1 MMTESA
7 ATNICVDKLKVLADP
22 TRLAVVEALM
32 AGPRHVGE
40 LNEEIGLDQ
49 SLLSHHLKV
58 LRDSGLVTSERD
70 GKAVLYRLDPSVV
83 MDRADKTINLG
94 CCKLVFD
101 DHKQE

>member
-1 MMTESA
+1 MPESNTSNA
-7 ATNICVDKLKVLADP
+7 CVDKLKVLADA
-22 TRLAVVEALM
+22 TRLAVIEALM
-32 AGPRHVGE
+32 DGPRHVGE
-40 LNEEIGLDQ
+40 LNNLLALDQ

-83 MDRADKTINLG
+83 MDHTGKTINLG
-94 CCKLVFD
+94 CCRLVFD